1 MTVLYKEYT
10 VSSNQTN
17 NVKNKKTYE
26 KPMLRIIELETDQV
40 LILGCK
46 LAGGGSAP
54 LDPVTCIGNLCAEAG
69 S

>member
-1 MTVLYKEYT
+1 VKLK
-10 VSSNQTN
+10 QIN
-17 NVKNKKTYE
+17 NIKNKKTYE
-26 KPMLRIIELETDQV
+26 KPKLRIIELETDQV

-46 LAGGGSAP
+46 LAAGGSAP